1 MNLESLIICFNMSHD
16 LFESVFTNL
25 VSSNA
30 IASSGAVEDL
40 VMVILE
46 FPFIANDP
54 VALTLIL

>member
-1 MNLESLIICFNMSHD
+1 MIYLSQY
-16 LFESVFTNL
+16 FTNL